1 MLVLVGG
8 LLLRL
13 AVTLVSLCGAGLS
26 TGEKLLMSLAWLPKT
41 TAQAT
46 LGSVLLDVSHKYEAE
61 PLYEMGEQILSLS
74 VLSTLLTV
82 PLGSL
87 AITIMG
93 PYLLSKDS
101 QDTHTNQASKTDSE
115 EATITHVR
123 KSLNI
128 NINQNFLWITG

>member
-26 TGEKLLMSLAWLPKT
+26 TGEKLLISLAWLPKT

-61 PLYEMGEQILSLS
+61 PFYEMGEQILSLS
-74 VLSTLLTV
+74 VLSTLSPSPSWGHTSFPKILKTCTQIRPQRQTV
-82 PLGSL
+82 KKPPS
-87 AITIMG
+87 
-93 PYLLSKDS
+93 
-101 QDTHTNQASKTDSE
+101 HT
-115 EATITHVR
+115 
-123 KSLNI
+123 
-128 NINQNFLWITG
+128 

>member
-13 AVTLVSLCGAGLS
+13 AATLVSLCGAGLT

-41 TAQAT
+41 TAQAA

-61 PLYEMGEQILSLS
+61 PLYETGEQILSLS
-74 VLSTLLTV
+74 VLSTLLTA

-93 PYLLSKDS
+93 PYFLSKDS
-101 QDTHTNQASKTDSE
+101 EDTQINQASKTDSE
-115 EATITHVR
+115 EVR
-123 KSLNI
+123 RSLCFSI
-128 NINQNFLWITG
+128 SAKIYCITG

>member
-13 AVTLVSLCGAGLS
+13 AATLVSLCGAGL
-26 TGEKLLMSLAWLPKT
+26 TTREKLLMSLAWLPKT
-41 TAQAT
+41 TAQAA

-74 VLSTLLTV
+74 VLSTLLTA

-93 PYLLSKDS
+93 PYLLSKDFE
-101 QDTHTNQASKTDSE
+101 DTQINQA
-115 EATITHVR
+115 
-123 KSLNI
+123 
-128 NINQNFLWITG
+128 